1 MTKLQTVHK
10 KFIEEL
16 KSEGKSEATLVAYN
30 KDIEQIVTSLAKEG
44 VENVEDMKIEHLE
57 SFMKS
62 LADQNYTPKSIS
74 RKTNAA
80 RTFIKYLTKEGSL
93 KEDISTQL
101 KHPKLETKA
110 PRILTK
116 LEYRALR
123 DAAKDDNRSYAMIEV
138 LLQAGITISELA
150 GMKLEDLDIK
160 GETGSLFIARKNNR
174 EERIVPFNKAVIEA
188 INKYVNSSRVKSD
201 KSTNVFITKSGRPL
215 LIRNIRSTI
224 DRFFRLA
231 GVENAKVNDLRH
243 TFVAHHI
250 RNGVNLTYLAK
261 VAGHKRVSTTERYL
275 DYVEK
280 PEKMDKT
287 ELSIL

>member
-16 KSEGKSEATLVAYN
+16 KTEGKSESTLVAYN
-30 KDIEQIVTSLAKEG
+30 KDIDQIVTSLSKQG

-62 LADQNYTPKSIS
+62 LANENYAPKSVS

-80 RTFIKYLTKEGSL
+80 RTFIKYLTKEGVL

-123 DAAKDDNRSYAMIEV
+123 DAAKSDNRSYAMIEV
-138 LLQAGITISELA
+138 LLQAGVTISELA

-160 GETGSLFIARKNNR
+160 GETGTLFIARKNNR
-174 EERIVPFNKAVIEA
+174 EERTVPLNKAAVDA
-188 INKYVNSSRVKSD
+188 INRYVKDSRTKSD
-201 KSTNVFITKSGRPL
+201 KSTNVFITKTGRPL

-231 GVENAKVNDLRH
+231 GVESAKVNDLRH

-261 VAGHKRVSTTERYL
+261 VSGHKRVSTTERYL
-275 DYVEK
+275 TYVEK